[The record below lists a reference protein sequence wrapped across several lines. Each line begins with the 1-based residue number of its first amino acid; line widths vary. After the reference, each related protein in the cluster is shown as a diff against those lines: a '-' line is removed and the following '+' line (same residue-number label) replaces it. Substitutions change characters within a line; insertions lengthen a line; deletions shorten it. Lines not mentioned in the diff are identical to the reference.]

1 MTYKYFKK
9 RNLTCNIG
17 LAALVVSGIIVGG
30 VTLNPVVLGTISG
43 AGILLRAFSE
53 AKNFKWK
60 IEMAKF
66 AYTTYEKILTDIRSF
81 LRGLSFN
88 EKEFLDYMK
97 VLDDIFI
104 HMCPLSDKFLSPIQ
118 SKIQYCS

>member
-53 AKNFKWK
+53 AKNFK
-60 IEMAKF
+60 
-66 AYTTYEKILTDIRSF
+66 
-81 LRGLSFN
+81 
-88 EKEFLDYMK
+88 
-97 VLDDIFI
+97 
-104 HMCPLSDKFLSPIQ
+104 
-118 SKIQYCS
+118 